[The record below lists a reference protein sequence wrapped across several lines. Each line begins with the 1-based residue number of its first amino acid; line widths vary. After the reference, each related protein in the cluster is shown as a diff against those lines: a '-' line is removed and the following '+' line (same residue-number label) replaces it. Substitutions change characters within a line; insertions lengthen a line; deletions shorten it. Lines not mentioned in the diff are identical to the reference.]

1 MSSRTADERR
11 WRGELV
17 AVFRACLSRLNL
29 REHLKAR
36 LRRPPGG
43 DVRLVAVGKAAAE
56 MAEAFGSARGVAA
69 CSSEPSA
76 RMLGV
81 KYFVGGHPYPNEQS
95 FAAADAALE
104 LLAGC
109 TEETQVVFLLS
120 GGGSAVFEKPLFA
133 DITLDDC
140 VAFNRLLVTGGAN
153 IYEMNVLRKHFSA
166 VKGGRLAAAAAPAR
180 QSTYY
185 VSDVPPGKASTIA
198 SGPSMPDESTVEE
211 CREIVTRYG
220 VADRLPASYRAHLRD
235 LPETPKPGD
244 PAFRKSR
251 SVSVLSNEDAIAAA
265 VEIARFR
272 GWITEVDTSCDDWP
286 LERAAD
292 HLLAKLRSIPK
303 RPACLV
309 SGGELSC
316 PVTGDG
322 QGGRNQAFVLY
333 CAQRI
338 AGERI
343 AVLSAGTDGID
354 GNSPAA
360 GAVADGDTLSRSARN
375 AQLSYQQSDSYTY
388 FAALGDTVTTGP
400 TGNNVRDLRL
410 LLAY

>member
-1 MSSRTADERR
+1 MSSKTADERR
-11 WRGELV
+11 WRSDLV
-17 AVFRACLSRLNL
+17 SVFRECLLRLNL
-29 REHLKAR
+29 GEHLRAR
-36 LRRPPGG
+36 LRKPSDP
-43 DVRLVAVGKAAAE
+43 DTRLVAIGKAAAE
-56 MAEAFGSARGVAA
+56 MVEAFGSARGVAA
-69 CSSEPSA
+69 CSSEPRS

-81 KYFVGGHPYPNEQS
+81 QYFVGGHPYPNAQS
-95 FAAADAALE
+95 FTAGTAALE
-104 LLAGC
+104 LLSGC
-109 TEETQVVFLLS
+109 NEQTHVLFLLS
-120 GGGSAVFEKPLFA
+120 GGGSAVFEKPLFP

-140 VAFNRLLVTGGAN
+140 VAFNRLLVTCGAN

-185 VSDVPPGKASTIA
+185 VSDVPSGKSSTVA
-198 SGPSMPDESTVEE
+198 SGPTMPDESTVAE
-211 CREIVTRYG
+211 CREIVERYG
-220 VADRLPASYRAHLRD
+220 LAGKFPASYQSRLVA
-235 LPETPKPGD
+235 LPETPKPGEA
-244 PAFRKSR
+244 AFRKSR
-251 SVSVLSNEDAIAAA
+251 YVSVLSNEDAIAAA
-265 VEIARFR
+265 VDVAKSR
-272 GWITEVDTSCDDWP
+272 GWTAECDTSSDDWP
-286 LERAAD
+286 LDRAAD
-292 HLLAKLRSIPK
+292 HLLERLRSIPK

-316 PVTGDG
+316 PVTGEG

-360 GAVADGDTLSRSARN
+360 GAVADGDTLARSQHN

-388 FAALGDTVTTGP
+388 FAALGDTVMTGP